1 MAGKEWTKEEMK
13 QVNDFMISNAL
24 RIFLDAKETLI
35 VPEDAVHKLSENILK
50 NLGDFKL
57 KFAYQF
63 VDKMSEILLILEGF
77 VLLTTLF
84 NEGKEVGKEEKKGN
98 S

>member
-35 VPEDAVHKLSENILK
+35 VPEDAVHKLSENIVK
-50 NLGDFKL
+50 SLGDLKL

-84 NEGKEVGKEEKKGN
+84 NEGKEVRKEEKKGN